1 MQIIIIVFK
10 LIVKKHK
17 DLQYSELYIPCSQTK
32 TMRGVYWHKLKSL
45 KVAKWSMNE
54 EWIKNDEWW
63 RMNEEWWRMNE
74 EWWRM
79 NEGWRR
85 MKDEHLWQT
94 FVILD
99 LLLLLKMFGFLQDN
113 SICNSQRVFNVSKR
127 LIYNYLS
134 FCILSAK
141 IIC

>member
-1 MQIIIIVFK
+1 MNEYFNDSLSTCQFELIQIIIIVFK

-74 EWWRM
+74 EWWGM
-79 NEGWRR
+79 NKKDVGWMKNDEGWK
-85 MKDEHLWQT
+85 MNDEGWWFQA
-94 FVILD
+94 V
-99 LLLLLKMFGFLQDN
+99 
-113 SICNSQRVFNVSKR
+113 
-127 LIYNYLS
+127 
-134 FCILSAK
+134 
-141 IIC
+141 